1 MPNDSNKDDD
11 EAYGH
16 TQMLSTQP
24 ENVHPGNRNLIKPA
38 SEFST
43 VTAVQP
49 IKKAKFGL
57 PGIAPIPSK
66 IKDNINSSNHV
77 DNSSHN
83 WKSGIKKETAKSKFG
98 LPSLNNKSQSF
109 PGGKEKSQYNTIS
122 ASSLSHS
129 NSRDMYPSEKI
140 DHSAASSDVNTN
152 LKQSSFR
159 TAHEQWVI
167 DNQKRFGK
175 NSRVNQV
182 NPQLA
187 NGYGANSSRSLGI
200 PKVANNFKPPI
211 NNQAIEDKGGSLSV
225 GLPSEPGAKHG
236 LPDEPPLGDER
247 LRGIDARMVETIENG
262 KHEYRNLL
270 FLLNNIAT
278 IKLTELTIF
287 KKLFVQNFR
296 NLV

>member
-57 PGIAPIPSK
+57 PGIAPIPPKS
-66 IKDNINSSNHV
+66 KDNINSSNHV
-77 DNSSHN
+77 DNSSDN

-129 NSRDMYPSEKI
+129 NSRDNMYPSEKI
-140 DHSAASSDVNTN
+140 DYSAASSDVNTN

-211 NNQAIEDKGGSLSV
+211 NNQALEDKGGSLSV

-236 LPDEPPLGDER
+236 LPDEPSLGDER
-247 LRGIDARMVETIENG
+247 LRGIDARMVETIQNG
-262 KHEYRNLL
+262 KHEYENLL
-270 FLLNNIAT
+270 FLLNNI
-278 IKLTELTIF
+278 LLENL
-287 KKLFVQNFR
+287 QN
-296 NLV
+296 